1 MKRNR
6 LLSSCLAAGLCLILL
21 QRDGACEDSIEKLR
35 NEGRAAAGAMP
46 RLETRFTLG
55 VWGTPWQ
62 WYADRGANGLD
73 DVKRH
78 YMNLISQ
85 LGVWSTRDT
94 TERYLL
100 RMREYVAR
108 ADKLGLHFSVHCQ
121 GLLPRKD
128 SQPWDIEAAA
138 RIARERLLP
147 LKDAEPVLG
156 WYLCDE
162 APFDPGFLKRFLQ
175 LKLFLQKEAPSRA
188 PVILLSPSGNP
199 QKWMVDWSPYLNV
212 MLTDLYGYSTG
223 TDMLCVAV
231 NNLTERPHWITL
243 DAFRYY
249 PGPMPDITWPRLKT
263 YIALARGANGV
274 NYYAY
279 GGRSGWEGP
288 GGWALVDAY
297 GNARDGLWD
306 KLGEMARTLEP
317 VGHLLTA
324 AKVVHPPVRLACLK
338 TVQAQPGANQPR
350 SLCLAVDM
358 GVRRDADKDAD
369 FLICFNND
377 TRQPSTAS
385 IAIYESYLGDRHVYD
400 LYALKDLAV
409 PKRRHNT
416 SFKMAPLERG
426 DGRIY
431 VICSPKTFEQYKRA
445 ILKRRYE
452 NERVIAK
459 MDLKWSRRSGLNTS
473 KARASLAQ
481 ARKQAQAGDFAAAKT
496 SASAAQQALQ
506 AALKADAAVNQAYT
520 HMRNAQKALGECDTM
535 LALNVNSIWSLA
547 IASARN
553 KRKLNPLDPKIK
565 PWLNVMLKMSEAYR
579 RLRELER
586 EGHLRKLVEEAKFL
600 AQTCAALRGGIQDL
614 LVGNYILPTYS
625 EDRFRALHD
634 KCDQFRAERFVEW
647 NHGQG
652 YKPYDPRKVAIGD
665 TSSVHTL
672 NSWLSYYRCKTFAT
686 EAEAKAY
693 GLKPMK

>member
-1 MKRNR
+1 M
-6 LLSSCLAAGLCLILL
+6 
-21 QRDGACEDSIEKLR
+21 
-35 NEGRAAAGAMP
+35 
-46 RLETRFTLG
+46 
-55 VWGTPWQ
+55 
-62 WYADRGANGLD
+62 
-73 DVKRH
+73 
-78 YMNLISQ
+78 
-85 LGVWSTRDT
+85 
-94 TERYLL
+94 
-100 RMREYVAR
+100 
-108 ADKLGLHFSVHCQ
+108 
-121 GLLPRKD
+121 
-128 SQPWDIEAAA
+128 
-138 RIARERLLP
+138 
-147 LKDAEPVLG
+147 
-156 WYLCDE
+156 
-162 APFDPGFLKRFLQ
+162 
-175 LKLFLQKEAPSRA
+175 
-188 PVILLSPSGNP
+188 ILLSPSGNP

-358 GVRRDADKDAD
+358 GVRRDPDKDAD

-377 TRQPSTAS
+377 TRQPSDAS
-385 IAIYESYLGDRHVYD
+385 IAIYESYLGERHVYD
-400 LYALKDLAV
+400 LFSLRDMGV
-409 PKRRHNT
+409 PKRRHCT
-416 SFKMAPLERG
+416 SFKIAHLARG

-431 VICSPKTFEQYKRA
+431 VMCSPKTFQQYKAA

-452 NERVIAK
+452 NERVIAE
-459 MDLKWSRRSGLNTS
+459 MDLEWSRINGLKTA
-473 KARASLAQ
+473 KAEAILRQ
-481 ARKQAQAGDFAAAKT
+481 ARQQADAGN
-496 SASAAQQALQ
+496 SSAAEASVL
-506 AALKADAAVNQAYT
+506 AARRSLDEALKADAAVNAA
-520 HMRNAQKALGECDTM
+520 HVNMRKAQKTLGECDTM
-535 LALNVNSIWSLA
+535 LATNVNSLWSLA

-565 PWLNVMLKMSEAYR
+565 PWLNLMLKMSEAYR

-586 EGHLRKLVEEAKFL
+586 EGHLRKLGEEAKFL
-600 AQTCAALRGGIQDL
+600 AQTCAALKGGIRDL
-614 LVGNYILPTYS
+614 LVGNYILPSYS

-634 KCDQFRAERFVEW
+634 RCDQFRPERFVEW

-665 TSSVHTL
+665 TSSVHAM
-672 NSWLSYYRCKTFAT
+672 NKWLSYYRCRLFAT
-686 EAEAKAY
+686 EAEARAF
-693 GLKPMK
+693 GLTPMK